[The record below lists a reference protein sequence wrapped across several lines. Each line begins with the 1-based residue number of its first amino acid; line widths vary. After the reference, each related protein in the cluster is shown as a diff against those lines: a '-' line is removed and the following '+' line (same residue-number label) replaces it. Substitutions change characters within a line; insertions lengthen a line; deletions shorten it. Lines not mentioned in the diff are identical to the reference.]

1 MKKIIRFLA
10 LAALMQFLLAP
21 FHAFAEEQVPTGKE
35 IMQAE
40 DEPPLIPHRIADDA
54 TYRACLKCHGSGI
67 KGAMMTSH
75 PERRNCTQCHIPG
88 KLKAQAVKA
97 GKKKK

>member
-1 MKKIIRFLA
+1 MNKIIGILA
-10 LAALMQFLLAP
+10 LAALMQFLYLPCA
-21 FHAFAEEQVPTGKE
+21 AIAGNQVPTEKE

-40 DEPPLIPHRIADDA
+40 DEPPLIPHRVADDA
-54 TYRACLKCHGSGI
+54 TFRDCLKCHGSG
-67 KGAMMTSH
+67 KNGAMMTSH

-88 KLKAQAVKA
+88 KVKARAAKA